1 MRFSLYAVA
10 LMQAAYQSNA
20 VLIESEE
27 LARFLAPSL
36 DQTLAQVESEN

>member
-10 LMQAAYQSNA
+10 LMQAATYSNA

-27 LARFLAPSL
+27 LARAIAPSL